1 MKAWMLAIMLLP
13 VSAQADIEL
22 KTSRISYG
30 LGSYGD
36 FTFKAY
42 QVGYTKIYKGYGL
55 TLLGGQSEEDQGHYM
70 RRFFTLALSK
80 HIDLG
85 QGFTVIAGANY
96 SEYLACSRDWGCNPD
111 TGEGWT
117 LGIQKRIT
125 KEMSIKLSIDDYYT
139 KQHKS
144 LGIERTKGVGVTL
157 VFK

>member
-1 MKAWMLAIMLLP
+1 MLVIMLLP

-42 QVGYTKIYKGYGL
+42 QAGYTKTYKGYGL
-55 TLLGGQSEEDQGHYM
+55 TLLGGQSEEDRGQSM

-80 HIDLG
+80 YIDLG
-85 QGFTVIAGANY
+85 QGFSVIAGANY
-96 SEYLACSRDWGCNPD
+96 SEYKSCNDSWGCNPD
-111 TGEGWT
+111 TGSGWI

-125 KEMSIKLSIDDYYT
+125 KNISIKLSIDDYYT
-139 KQHKS
+139 KSHKT
-144 LGIERTKGVGVTL
+144 LGTERTKGVGVTL
-157 VFK
+157 VLLNL